1 MPHQFGLPGF
11 AQTPPSPPSQHGA
24 LLPRIGGGG
33 AVVPGS
39 TGGSM
44 TTSNNPNNP
53 NANNNNNNNP
63 SQQQQQQPQQ
73 LPTALVPTVF
83 RTHIEDKKLTKDAM
97 ERYMRERN
105 DMVIVILHAKVS
117 A

>member
-1 MPHQFGLPGF
+1 M
-11 AQTPPSPPSQHGA
+11 
-24 LLPRIGGGG
+24 
-33 AVVPGS
+33 PGS

-44 TTSNNPNNP
+44 TTTNNNNNNNNVNNNPNP
-53 NANNNNNNNP
+53 NNNNNP

-73 LPTALVPTVF
+73 QQQQQQMPTALVPTVF

-117 A
+117 